1 MDAEEFQRSWSQMAA
16 TETFTHVVESL
27 AEHTRTSDTIQ
38 TRLVHN
44 NIFFVM
50 KQQRS
55 EGESLY
61 FSAKSV
67 KNAVFL
73 LEASVSAGI
82 SRVAVSMK
90 ASDSQLAQ
98 HFIQA
103 VSFLLSTSY

>member
-1 MDAEEFQRSWSQMAA
+1 MAA
-16 TETFTHVVESL
+16 AETFTHAVEAL
-27 AEHTRTSDTIQ
+27 AEHTRNSEAIQ

-44 NIFFVM
+44 NIFFVT

-73 LEASVSAGI
+73 VETSVSAGV

-90 ASDSQLAQ
+90 TSDPQLAQ

-103 VSFLLSTSY
+103 LSFLLSTSY